1 MSNLVPTPRTDKN
14 GVTRVRHMKPVST
27 SPARTKMPQPK
38 LSGVN
43 EGRAAHLGI
52 IRQALTKPK
61 INSAT
66 LNMALDGASDNQI
79 ARLAAAIEHDPE
91 NFKSIMIRDGGAS
104 ARFHHAPTLAAVYD
118 KNAFPE
124 DKTPEFLRIVLQG
137 ALLRADKHINGG
149 DDSKTENTWK
159 LEDEDEAT
167 RARVKRFTTLW
178 IVSYLGTQQSRH
190 DGLMER
196 TLDDS
201 RTDHDA
207 VLAIVRDKPSIPEV
221 EVDFILNT
229 GDAALADG
237 AL

>member
-1 MSNLVPTPRTDKN
+1 
-14 GVTRVRHMKPVST
+14 MKPVAAVPFSNIH
-27 SPARTKMPQPK
+27 QPR

-43 EGRAAHLGI
+43 ADRTAHLCI
-52 IRQALTKPK
+52 IREALSKPK

-66 LNMALDGASDNQI
+66 LNMALDRASDNQI
-79 ARLAAAIEHDPE
+79 ASLAAAIKHDPE
-91 NFKSIMIRDGGAS
+91 RFKSIMIREGGAS
-104 ARFHHAPTLAAVYD
+104 ARFHHAPTLAVIYD
-118 KNAFPE
+118 KSVFSENNDPE
-124 DKTPEFLRIVLQG
+124 YRRIILKA

-149 DDSKTENTWK
+149 DSSKTESNWN

-178 IVSYLGTQQSRH
+178 IVSYLGTKQSRH

-201 RTDHDA
+201 RSDHDA
-207 VLAIVRDKPSIPEV
+207 VLAIVRDRPSISEV
-221 EVDFILNT
+221 EVNFILNT